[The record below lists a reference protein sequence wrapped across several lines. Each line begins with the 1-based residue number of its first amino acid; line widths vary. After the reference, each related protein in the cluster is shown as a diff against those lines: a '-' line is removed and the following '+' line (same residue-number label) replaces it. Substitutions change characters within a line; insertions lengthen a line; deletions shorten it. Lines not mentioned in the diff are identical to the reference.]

1 MVVRQSTQVPK
12 TSKRRARSGVE
23 RFILMLAIVL
33 DRRERGT
40 GTLENMLCWMSG
52 CDDVN
57 DAIREQRNK
66 NRKQS
71 EWCEHMLGELG
82 GIVQAICGVR
92 WI

>member
-23 RFILMLAIVL
+23 RVILMLAIVL

-40 GTLENMLCWMSG
+40 GTLENMLCWVG
-52 CDDVN
+52 GHDDVN
-57 DAIREQRNK
+57 GAIREQRNN

-71 EWCEHMLGELG
+71 EWCEPMLGELM
-82 GIVQAICGVR
+82 GIVRAIYGIK
-92 WI
+92 WT